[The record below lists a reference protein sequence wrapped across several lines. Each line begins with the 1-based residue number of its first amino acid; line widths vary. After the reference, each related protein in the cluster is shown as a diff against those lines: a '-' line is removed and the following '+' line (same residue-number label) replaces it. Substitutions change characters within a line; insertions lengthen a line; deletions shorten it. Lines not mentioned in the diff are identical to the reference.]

1 MSPYFRNSRT
11 AVKFGSLALVFLL
24 SFSLYGL
31 YCINTVTEV
40 KINGPYYQR
49 IVQSKDV
56 IADILPPPEYLV
68 EAYLTSFQM
77 LHSQDAVELQA
88 LATKAAK
95 LKADYLERHAYWE
108 GALPE
113 GPLKQGLVRT
123 SFLPA
128 KRMLEFIE
136 GELIPELRAGE
147 LAKGEATLKT
157 RIQPAYQEHRDAID
171 AVVELAKKRNQED
184 ESRAAVAVDSRTYGQ
199 IALGLFLFFLLSIF
213 SSYVV
218 QQIEAAGLPEDDRP
232 GIGKGGRA
240 SFPASGT
247 KASGKDAAPSGKPEP
262 KAPWEPPDR
271 MRA

>member
-24 SFSLYGL
+24 SFCLYGL

-49 IVQSKDV
+49 IAQSKDV

-77 LHSQDAVELQA
+77 LHSQSQAELA
-88 LATKAAK
+88 SLSAKAAK
-95 LKADYLERHAYWE
+95 LQGEYLARHVYWE
-108 GALPE
+108 SALPE

-123 SFLPA
+123 SYGPA
-128 KRMLEFIE
+128 RRMLKSIDREFI
-136 GELIPELRAGE
+136 PAMQAGDK
-147 LAKGEATLKT
+147 AKAEVILKT
-157 RIQPAYQEHRDAID
+157 EIQPAYQEHREAID
-171 AVVELAKKRNQED
+171 AVVELAKKRNLED
-184 ESRAAVAVDSRTYGQ
+184 ESRAAVAVASRTYGQ

-218 QQIEAAGLPEDDRP
+218 QQIEAATLPQDDR
-232 GIGKGGRA
+232 IMGKGNGTGAPDGAAGAASAARDGADGRA
-240 SFPASGT
+240 PRDPND
-247 KASGKDAAPSGKPEP
+247 K
-262 KAPWEPPDR
+262 